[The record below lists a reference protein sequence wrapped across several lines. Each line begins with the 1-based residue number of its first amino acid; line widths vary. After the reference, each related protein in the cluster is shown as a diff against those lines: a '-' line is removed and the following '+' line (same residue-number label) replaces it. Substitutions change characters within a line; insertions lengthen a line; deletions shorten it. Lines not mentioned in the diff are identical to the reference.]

1 MAAFT
6 TTRMRQ
12 ENFLKIIMF
21 IVISTIL
28 IFYADI
34 ITPLGF
40 AVWILY
46 FIPLVLTLYLE
57 WKFAPIASAG
67 FFLLLLAISYFSL
80 HATYRSFLPSSIVYS
95 FLRC

>member
-6 TTRMRQ
+6 TTRMRE

-34 ITPLGF
+34 ITPSDSLFGF
-40 AVWILY
+40 C
-46 FIPLVLTLYLE
+46 T
-57 WKFAPIASAG
+57 S
-67 FFLLLLAISYFSL
+67 SL
-80 HATYRSFLPSSIVYS
+80 WF
-95 FLRC
+95 